1 MSDVP
6 QINDAWRQ
14 IDREKKEIEIEKR
27 RSGKKNEGK
36 QTISNFY
43 SSLERMASQKGGIK
57 KGEKEREKKK
67 KKRERK
73 KRNEKLSIQKLN
85 SSAGKRRKKLEK
97 KFPLG
102 KITCRRC

>member
-14 IDREKKEIEIEKR
+14 MDREKEEIEIEKR

-67 KKRERK
+67 KRERK

-85 SSAGKRRKKLEK
+85 SMVNPTIE
-97 KFPLG
+97 
-102 KITCRRC
+102 CRGQSNN

>member
-1 MSDVP
+1 
-6 QINDAWRQ
+6 
-14 IDREKKEIEIEKR
+14 
-27 RSGKKNEGK
+27 
-36 QTISNFY
+36 
-43 SSLERMASQKGGIK
+43 MASQKGGIK
-57 KGEKEREKKK
+57 KGEKEREKK

-102 KITCRRC
+102 KITCRRMRRGTRIAFAFDGFKQCSLVLVPRPD